1 VADGVLAVPV
11 TLRHAARMFPD
22 RVRVRALKAP
32 ARTDADAG
40 DVPEYDAAGPEL
52 PCKVTPSGQQAVIS
66 GQAEASSD
74 VLALAFPADP
84 GVRRGDLVDWMGR
97 VGECEGRAEWQGVGL
112 FLALARV
119 TE

>member
-1 VADGVLAVPV
+1 VAV
-11 TLRHAARMFPD
+11 TPRHDPLLFPD

-52 PCKVTPSGQQAVIS
+52 PCKVTPSGQQAVLS

-74 VLALAFPADP
+74 TLAVAFPDDP
-84 GVRRGDLVDWMGR
+84 GVRRGDLILWGDR

>member
-1 VADGVLAVPV
+1 VAGVSVAVTP
-11 TLRHAARMFPD
+11 RHDPLLFPD

-40 DVPEYDAAGPEL
+40 DVPEYDAAGPER
-52 PCKVTPSGQQAVIS
+52 PCKVTPSGQQAVLS
-66 GQAEASSD
+66 GQAEASAD
-74 VLALAFPADP
+74 TLALAFPDDP
-84 GVRRGDLVDWMGR
+84 GVRHGDLILWGDR
-97 VGECEGRAEWQGVGL
+97 AGECEGRAEWQGVGL